1 MAQLN
6 PFLSPGDS
14 SGKGGGR
21 FIEDPAAV
29 ENIVFQTRGEPL
41 TPFEDA
47 LADGLMAAYGGGAET
62 LDQLVSALN
71 AQGCTDRAGRMWTAA
86 TLTADLA
93 AAATLFA
100 SADAAR

>member
-1 MAQLN
+1 MTQLN

-21 FIEDPAAV
+21 FIEDPATA

-47 LADGLMAAYGGGAET
+47 LADGLMAAYGEGAET